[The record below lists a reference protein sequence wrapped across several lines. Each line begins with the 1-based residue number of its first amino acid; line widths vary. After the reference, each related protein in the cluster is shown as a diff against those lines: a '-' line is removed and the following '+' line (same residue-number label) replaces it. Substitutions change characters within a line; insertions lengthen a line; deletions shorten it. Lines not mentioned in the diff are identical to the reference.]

1 MLNLSLRQK
10 FNGAMIVVLMVS
22 AIVLWGNRVLGKC
35 AQLHY
40 YERMH
45 LAQVSEIQKMLALI
59 RGDEHAEDGRL
70 RQDLLKYIDLG
81 QGYARSADA
90 ELVDAEKL
98 VFKILGFAPIIELP
112 RKDVFDLEEVRSTL
126 RSSTEEGVS
135 FATAQALRLKM
146 IPVLDNSDRFAEL
159 LPTAVKFAKE
169 LLTGSAITGLVLLGS
184 TLVFLRRGTLRPID
198 EILTVAK
205 TIARGNLDIDIAV
218 RSKDEFGELMSALR
232 NMNDNLADLVRQVS
246 AGSGLISKATR
257 EVASGNSNLS
267 SRTESQATALQK
279 TAASTVELKA
289 AAERSALGAERANS
303 LAVTASSRATVGREI
318 GSQVVEMMA
327 HIKASSDLISKITGV
342 IDGIA
347 AQINILSL
355 NAAVEAARAG
365 EQGRGFA
372 VVAAEVRELAQRS
385 ANASR
390 EIKKLVDESS
400 ARVISGSDLAQRS
413 DAAIA
418 EVEAAINEVAIVVSE
433 ISVEMREQ
441 FSSITEI
448 AQAVGQMDTV
458 TRQNAAL
465 VEQAAVASDS
475 LHSQAISLT
484 QAISA
489 FKVSE
494 VVEMQA

>member
-1 MLNLSLRQK
+1 
-10 FNGAMIVVLMVS
+10 
-22 AIVLWGNRVLGKC
+22 
-35 AQLHY
+35 
-40 YERMH
+40 
-45 LAQVSEIQKMLALI
+45 
-59 RGDEHAEDGRL
+59 
-70 RQDLLKYIDLG
+70 
-81 QGYARSADA
+81 
-90 ELVDAEKL
+90 
-98 VFKILGFAPIIELP
+98 
-112 RKDVFDLEEVRSTL
+112 
-126 RSSTEEGVS
+126 
-135 FATAQALRLKM
+135 
-146 IPVLDNSDRFAEL
+146 
-159 LPTAVKFAKE
+159 
-169 LLTGSAITGLVLLGS
+169 
-184 TLVFLRRGTLRPID
+184 
-198 EILTVAK
+198 
-205 TIARGNLDIDIAV
+205 
-218 RSKDEFGELMSALR
+218 
-232 NMNDNLADLVRQVS
+232 
-246 AGSGLISKATR
+246 
-257 EVASGNSNLS
+257 
-267 SRTESQATALQK
+267 
-279 TAASTVELKA
+279 
-289 AAERSALGAERANS
+289 
-303 LAVTASSRATVGREI
+303 
-318 GSQVVEMMA
+318 MMA